1 MRKLTAYLL
10 VSIDGVC
17 EAPDK
22 FARSELLPDIF
33 PVLAETIAE
42 QDEVLLGR
50 RTYDDWSAYW
60 PTSDVEPFASFINR
74 VPKHVVS
81 RTITSTDW
89 HNASPLSDEVN
100 RTITE
105 MKESIGGAIGV
116 HGSISLVQYLLKA
129 DLLDEL
135 RLVTFP
141 AMAGE
146 GRRLF
151 DGDGG
156 PIDFEATETRLTP
169 KGLGFAIYRRL
180 R

>member
-10 VSIDGVC
+10 ISLDGVC
-17 EAPDK
+17 EAPDT
-22 FARSELLPDIF
+22 FARHELLPDIF
-33 PVLAETIAE
+33 QPLAATIAE

-50 RTYDDWSAYW
+50 RTYDDWSSYW

-81 RTITSTDW
+81 RTLKSTNW
-89 HNASPLSDEVN
+89 QNSSLLSEELENKINALKASEGSV
-100 RTITE
+100 
-105 MKESIGGAIGV
+105 IGV
-116 HGSISLVQYLLKA
+116 HGSIDLVQYLIKSQ
-129 DLLDEL
+129 LLDEL

-141 AMAGE
+141 AIAGK

-156 PIDFEATETRLTP
+156 PFHFDIAETQATP
-169 KGLGFAIYRRL
+169 NGLNYAIYRRL
-180 R
+180 S